1 MKNKQRENYIAII
14 KSKKKTMK
22 MKKNIQHSSLQHFAQ
37 TSLMD
42 VDSWLL

>member
-1 MKNKQRENYIAII
+1 MKNKQRENYIFII

-22 MKKNIQHSSLQHFAQ
+22 MNKNMQHSTMQHFAQ
-37 TSLMD
+37 TSLID